1 MPANKTSL
9 SKSSLSEQENE
20 ANLFAMYLLMPELMV
35 REFCRKNHI
44 KDVTDDRQVKRVATA
59 FGVPVGMAA
68 IRLKEL
74 VT

>member
-1 MPANKTSL
+1 
-9 SKSSLSEQENE
+9 
-20 ANLFAMYLLMPELMV
+20 MYLLMPELMV